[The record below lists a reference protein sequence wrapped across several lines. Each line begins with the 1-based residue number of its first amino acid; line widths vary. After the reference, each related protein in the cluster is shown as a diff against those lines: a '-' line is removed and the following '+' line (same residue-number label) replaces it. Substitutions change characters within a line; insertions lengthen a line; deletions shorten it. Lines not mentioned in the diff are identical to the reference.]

1 MLGKPLEMASHLSLT
16 TVIFSLLRR
25 YYIRVTEISRSM
37 TSTCCCCCCYTF
49 VVAIPHA
56 IARSRF
62 VEIESNVIYSTLSA
76 AYDHPAPS
84 RASILRSF
92 PIQRFARSNFI
103 RTWTLVKKKKENLIG
118 ESLLH
123 TLEKERKVSC
133 IESNFENLK
142 FKIEDFVLW
151 KWFFLKTR
159 NDAKSRMKILSK
171 LSLFFH

>member
-62 VEIESNVIYSTLSA
+62 VEIESNRYLFNPFRRVRSSCPESSLDFTFLS
-76 AYDHPAPS
+76 DPT
-84 RASILRSF
+84 
-92 PIQRFARSNFI
+92 I
-103 RTWTLVKKKKENLIG
+103 RTIKFHTHLDSRKKKERKFNRRIVIA
-118 ESLLH
+118 H
-123 TLEKERKVSC
+123 ARERKKS
-133 IESNFENLK
+133 
-142 FKIEDFVLW
+142 
-151 KWFFLKTR
+151 FLHR
-159 NDAKSRMKILSK
+159 VQ
-171 LSLFFH
+171 F

>member
-25 YYIRVTEISRSM
+25 YYIRVTEIFRSM

-62 VEIESNVIYSTLSA
+62 VEIESNVIHSTLSA

-103 RTWTLVKKKKENLIG
+103 RTWTLVKKKKENLIS
-118 ESLLH
+118 ELLLH
-123 TLEKERKVSC
+123 TFC

-142 FKIEDFVLW
+142 FKIKDFSGSGIFFFW
-151 KWFFLKTR
+151 KRKMMQRREWKYFPNYCRYFFTR
-159 NDAKSRMKILSK
+159 Q
-171 LSLFFH
+171 

>member
-62 VEIESNVIYSTLSA
+62 VEIESNRYLFNPFRRVRSSCSESSLDFTFLSDPTIRA
-76 AYDHPAPS
+76 IEFHTHLDS
-84 RASILRSF
+84 R
-92 PIQRFARSNFI
+92 
-103 RTWTLVKKKKENLIG
+103 KKKERKFNKRIVIAHV
-118 ESLLH
+118 LH
-123 TLEKERKVSC
+123 RVQ
-133 IESNFENLK
+133 F
-142 FKIEDFVLW
+142 
-151 KWFFLKTR
+151 
-159 NDAKSRMKILSK
+159 
-171 LSLFFH
+171 